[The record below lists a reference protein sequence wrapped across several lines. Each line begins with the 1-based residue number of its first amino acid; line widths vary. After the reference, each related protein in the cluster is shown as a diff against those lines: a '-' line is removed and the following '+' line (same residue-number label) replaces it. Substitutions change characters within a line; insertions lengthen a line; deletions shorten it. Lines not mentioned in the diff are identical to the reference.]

1 MVLTALFTRR
11 RVFLALLYLFV
22 RVRLEGNK
30 MVGASAFAC
39 YKRVAIAGVE
49 LFELEA
55 LIVAVVFEF
64 LFVGTSRRCDACH
77 GAPNSIRRH
86 GFDWQR
92 ILGKKKNRLRSCDST
107 Y

>member
-1 MVLTALFTRR
+1 
-11 RVFLALLYLFV
+11 
-22 RVRLEGNK
+22 

-92 ILGKKKNRLRSCDST
+92 ILGKKKEQTPKLRLDLLIIRR
-107 Y
+107 